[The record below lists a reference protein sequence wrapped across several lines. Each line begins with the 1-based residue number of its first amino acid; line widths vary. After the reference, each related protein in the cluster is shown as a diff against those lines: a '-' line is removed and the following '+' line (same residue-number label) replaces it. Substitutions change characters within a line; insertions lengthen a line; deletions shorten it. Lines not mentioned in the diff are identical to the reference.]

1 MHVLSRYT
9 TVAAVTLII
18 AARASG
24 YSISASASVSPAGA
38 VPVGQTFTLTIQ
50 YSLSNASGGN
60 HVLQAALELPQW
72 LEVVPSTPVSPYT
85 ILPAPP
91 GKHVEWALPG
101 MSVTAGPFGGSGSGQ
116 ATAVVVLRFTPGTPM
131 SYGTVVNGKVWEGNT
146 FGTFTTTCASMGTV
160 SQGNG
165 SSGNP
170 GSGNSGQQGTGT
182 ASNQGTGNPPP
193 PFAITLGGS
202 LSAASSAPVPAGQ
215 PIDLTLHC
223 TWSNASVGAHA
234 IKVNINL
241 PPTLEFV
248 SSSKAMTPSASGLI
262 QYVLPAFTVPQSASA
277 GADNATVRVRFKAS
291 TPHGTHANLSGSIS
305 DGSKSSTIGGGLNCQ

>member
-1 MHVLSRYT
+1 MHALTRFT
-9 TVAAVTLII
+9 AIAAVALLI
-18 AARASG
+18 AVRALG
-24 YSISASASVSPAGA
+24 YSISASASVTPSGA

-72 LEVVPSTPVSPYT
+72 LEVVPTTPVSPYS
-85 ILPAPP
+85 ILPAPT
-91 GKHVEWALPG
+91 GKHVEWTLPG
-101 MSVTAGPFGGSGSGQ
+101 MSVTAGPFGGRGSGQ

-146 FGTFTTTCASMGTV
+146 FGTFTATCASMGTAP
-160 SQGNG
+160 QGNG
-165 SSGNP
+165 SA
-170 GSGNSGQQGTGT
+170 GS
-182 ASNQGTGNPPP
+182 QGTGNPAP
-193 PFAITLGGS
+193 PFTITLGGS

-234 IKVNINL
+234 INVNINL

-248 SSSKAMTPSASGLI
+248 SSSKAMTPSASGWI

-305 DGSKSSTIGGGLNCQ
+305 DGSKSIPIGGGLNCQ